1 MKTRA
6 LIFSVTLCSFFFLN
20 ETSAQYKISNSVF
33 SNGGS
38 ISGSTTN
45 QIVSTIGEPIIGT
58 SGNSLNQ
65 IQSGFWYSEDAITG
79 VDKNDENS
87 IPKEFEL
94 MQNYPNPFNPT
105 TTIIFDLPKQ
115 SHVILKIYNILGQ
128 EVKTLVND
136 TKNPGSYHL
145 NFNAASLASGVYIY
159 RIRAGEFTSTKK
171 MMLIK

>member
-1 MKTRA
+1 MKTRT
-6 LIFSVTLCSFFFLN
+6 LIFGITLCLFFFLN
-20 ETSAQYKISNSVF
+20 ETFAQYKISNSVF

-38 ISGSTTN
+38 ISGSSTN
-45 QIVSTIGEPIIGT
+45 QIISTIGEPIVGT
-58 SGNSLNQ
+58 SGNSVNQ

-79 VDKNDENS
+79 VEKNDKNS
-87 IPKEFEL
+87 APKEFQL

-115 SHVILKIYNILGQ
+115 SHVTIKIYNILGQ
-128 EVKTLVND
+128 EVETLINE
-136 TKNPGSYHL
+136 TKKPGSYQL

-159 RIRAGEFTSTKK
+159 RIQAGDFTSTKK

>member
-1 MKTRA
+1 MKTRD
-6 LIFSVTLCSFFFLN
+6 LIFSVILCLFFFLN
-20 ETSAQYKISNSVF
+20 DTPAQYKILNSVF

-38 ISGSTTN
+38 VSGSGAN
-45 QIVSTIGEPIIGT
+45 QIISTIGEPIVGT
-58 SGNSLNQ
+58 SGNSINQ
-65 IQSGFWYSEDAITG
+65 IQSGFRYSEDAITG
-79 VDKNDENS
+79 VERNNRNS
-87 IPKEFEL
+87 IPTEFQL

-128 EVKTLVND
+128 EVKTLVNE

-145 NFNAASLASGVYIY
+145 NFNATELASGVYIY